1 MRCPWRRLLL
11 WALIV
16 AAFLRPFAQ
25 RAWLRHQSEQHE
37 QPLATSAGRAA
48 VPELVALADPSS
60 EQPEPEPDPAAAQAA
75 EEAAAAATAATAAAE
90 ASWAA
95 AADAERGPPRW
106 GPDRNVW
113 WEDGLGLVPRRA
125 SGGRSAA
132 AKSRID
138 VLVVVLSG
146 RSAKY
151 AARRETI
158 RSTWSVDV
166 AAAASK
172 QKLNLKLV
180 FAVSDNFCGY
190 DPASL
195 PPAATSFPA
204 ARCKQAHEHSAGGQV
219 SDEHS
224 ALLAEYRKHKDVVF
238 VPQTV
243 DAYYTSA
250 TKMRTFYKCLIEAKV
265 RENGSFEPFI
275 YIYIHAMFLPRQA
288 RDTHRESAQKRR
300 LPFFPQV
307 SFGILIKLDDDGV
320 IRRKPF
326 FEHYAGAK
334 NATF

>member
-16 AAFLRPFAQ
+16 ALFLRPFAQ

-37 QPLATSAGRAA
+37 QPPATSAGRAA

-90 ASWAA
+90 ASRAA
-95 AADAERGPPRW
+95 AADAARGPPRW

-265 RENGSFEPFI
+265 RANGHFEPFMHKCDLFCQDRLGTNI
-275 YIYIHAMFLPRQA
+275 GKALKKHGCRFLSGELRHPDQVGRRRRDPAQA
-288 RDTHRESAQKRR
+288 VLRALRWCEKRHF
-300 LPFFPQV
+300 L
-307 SFGILIKLDDDGV
+307 S
-320 IRRKPF
+320 
-326 FEHYAGAK
+326 H
-334 NATF
+334 

>member
-1 MRCPWRRLLL
+1 
-11 WALIV
+11 
-16 AAFLRPFAQ
+16 
-25 RAWLRHQSEQHE
+25 
-37 QPLATSAGRAA
+37 
-48 VPELVALADPSS
+48 
-60 EQPEPEPDPAAAQAA
+60 
-75 EEAAAAATAATAAAE
+75 
-90 ASWAA
+90 
-95 AADAERGPPRW
+95 
-106 GPDRNVW
+106 
-113 WEDGLGLVPRRA
+113 
-125 SGGRSAA
+125 
-132 AKSRID
+132 
-138 VLVVVLSG
+138 VVLSG

-265 RENGSFEPFI
+265 RANGSFEPF
-275 YIYIHAMFLPRQA
+275 IYIHAMFLPRQA

-320 IRRKPF
+320 ILRKPF